1 MLRQTSRPCNAPFR
15 RRRIEKWPNLR
26 KASVQVC
33 FIKSSIAP
41 THGFAI
47 HSQSLLMTT
56 PSPPSAANRSADDPL
71 TLMTAENDPDHRCV
85 SPGPLSHSHLVRYSV
100 GPTEPL
106 SQPPD
111 TPLTCAEGHE
121 SSPSTSRYSG
131 ACAHACFE
139 CQTDRDRYTL
149 HDTTLTDLNHSNMN
163 SNLTSSTMLPLSPN
177 QSPSMLFD
185 FSLATEPSD
194 DLSRLG
200 EPNIVHG
207 GTTGLLDT
215 ADDLPPQ
222 GDEVPLDPTYP
233 VIDSYQKLLLSTL
246 QHQKELAKKVGNALQ
261 ATSKHRAPTGADEPV
276 MSVRVAPG
284 LPPPLRRQL
293 NFFLHNSEEAPREV
307 VTSVRPITAFP
318 LDPQTELRTESDG
331 KGGWR
336 LQESVM
342 ERQRR
347 QAEEKRKQWKK
358 AGFSF
363 YKGLGFVD
371 TSEDEEESPEHA
383 RATLSPKVQQA
394 DDLSPH
400 SVSNPLNLPGEGYPT
415 LYDLKAT
422 PEERLSPA
430 SDDPMEIE
438 QLEVALPAVGA
449 PEPSHGFEV
458 EVDPTPTTREA
469 LNDDILAAPATSGA
483 TSGPSKLFGFS
494 ALGPEL
500 EVVEGMVRRLLD
512 AHQLRANPTGYL
524 GGILSALDPQLQ
536 QPIDFLK
543 AKVAPLIKTVH
554 GINLQAGTTFA
565 PGALRLPELDQNV
578 QALVDVVDR
587 ARFYNLE
594 GHPIRELKIN
604 GFLPRD
610 GLVGMEASMYV
621 EIVYT
626 FYLHLQEA
634 VSVVNE
640 ADDLLKET
648 SGNVHNTSKMIAA
661 GRRLDAVS
669 LRHTMESEE
678 YLGAKVAA
686 EIYKGIYG
694 EVGELCLKLGNQELK
709 DNMVKMGCRLADVA
723 ATFGQK
729 LKSLEEEHAAALEVL
744 LRPGAGG
751 PTARQETVLHQI
763 FCDVVLALLE
773 RADRLRLAIVWA
785 EACRAAVQLEKPLH
799 LTALDYLLARFPGH
813 NEETR
818 LAVESTLQ
826 AEPLTTF
833 SADGSDADYPAGGK
847 IGYKLARLEA
857 CASGVAAP
865 PPTPCEFAEEV
876 ATYLLIDAAA
886 AAEEAQWLRELEH
899 MRYQLDEAILAA
911 SSTEPSSFQS
921 QLGEAFAAADARHAA
936 YSDGQ
941 PASRYWGDEDDDGVS
956 RRVRHKKVGVG
967 AALADSSASTIPTPS
982 LSAVPDG
989 DRRAAHRLTSSAAEL
1004 ADLRSPMHEAAAS
1017 PELSTASATFHAPQ
1031 PSPMREP
1038 LPYEPGSS
1046 GPSRAGCYHRPERHV
1061 PASGTVSSNP
1071 YHDRHMPASLL
1082 DYESVYPPDAGVVRQ
1097 MNKQPWP
1104 FMVDVCASEPA
1115 VPTSSELAAVIALA
1129 EVRAAEG
1136 GFIAIG
1142 HGAGETDAPNRV
1154 AGPSVETDDSTE
1166 AQPAAKVP
1174 RCRPKTPTPQ
1184 GSDSSPTRFF
1194 NPDWTPPKESSEAFT
1209 PEKTE
1214 PTDAKGDA
1222 DALSPTAWV
1231 TPDAPMS
1238 EPTAPSAP
1246 AAVDRAVTPVHSARR
1261 RKLGLGETAEDAC
1274 RAEPIPNAQRFCF
1287 DYNLGRA
1294 CRPECTHYGWRHACQ
1309 RCARNC
1315 AHGEGRFECSQ
1326 CAEPPPPE
1334 IARAEPSGVTSDE
1347 ARLPSAAMIALP
1359 LEPEGETLAAPD
1371 RAKPTKGQPQ
1381 DCESQRGVARPPAI
1395 DLTPY
1400 VRKEKAAN
1408 RIPRYVTLSKNNLK
1422 AILNDKKGARCYYC
1436 FGSPSIGVEVATC
1449 DPPYYDT
1456 VVCPICGVDAVLPA
1470 SEIPDEA
1477 TLHAWHYLGFIAN
1490 GNPPSDP
1497 SVEAPSEDSD
1507 RDSHAGEK
1515 AQRVSKLA
1523 SAAMRCHRQGPRK
1536 HYIRSLSSAEYEFLM
1551 ESGATYDEASV
1562 ALDQNDGDVPS
1573 TVELLKNESNSPGV
1587 MRARAQRRKERA
1599 SRVKAA
1605 PVESGPLC
1613 PVEWPSLA
1621 QLGDNPN
1628 FATNPPTSDV
1638 AKPPSANTQA
1648 VKPPQDQIQDGLAQ
1662 GSLGIGLPPQP
1673 SPAGFAAGV
1682 LGSKT
1687 CSEIST
1693 APTVVNPAAYVD
1705 ARPMHISFHSDAC
1718 GATVVVV
1725 AGHTIP
1731 VEQGANGMR
1740 LGQEVVVD
1748 ASRSNAGTVTAARP
1762 MESVWDAPHWKTNK
1776 PPRAKTRYSRCLWR
1790 RPVDGPSPTSAGR
1803 ADAKAAARGK
1813 AVTPASSDTATPQR
1827 PHGSAPAA
1835 RGGAAATGTMKGA
1848 SGPKDT
1854 FEEWAALRSA
1864 FEGSAKTDNMTNGV
1878 VDSKP
1883 PEAVVAKHAPQSS
1896 EVVTDGSGSSPGR
1909 GEVCGERAS
1918 VEAPWRTLVPGL
1930 YATNFP
1936 SKFEAGPE
1944 LEHLGRYA
1952 KVYRGGFSDP
1962 DGIEADPAD
1971 LCRAG
1976 LTFKRDYCALIDH
1989 LLGRVPDNLYL
2000 EAGLKGI
2007 YFVGGLRV
2015 RGVSEKAI
2023 ALPAAGLILIDLK
2036 WLDRELEAT
2045 EGESRSKI
2053 LVFKAG
2059 RVLHE
2064 IAHLCDYRADPQG
2077 WRCVD
2082 ELMKPLL
2089 GDLQFPARGSGLL
2102 PNVTD
2107 CTRRLL
2113 PNHMLYAAMAPEE
2126 FKAEMLADLWLIGD
2140 LSAASVPQRLA
2151 WAYWRARSKAALPSL
2166 NNGALKWGFRVSS
2179 DAPDLPIWAQ
2189 RALFAYKMGDH
2200 VQATPL
2206 YTARKELKDTLAYAE
2221 AVALVRQNQPPLGFD
2236 AQRGRKM
2243 NVCASE
2249 PRGPTEAPSE
2259 MADPPLW
2266 LAQMREELAEA
2277 ENGAP
2282 SLETTLAEPSDLLQ
2296 GLPTF
2301 DQFEAEMAAC
2311 SEDSLLETDRA
2322 IEEARAEGASA
2333 SPEGERRGPS
2343 GEASRSEG
2351 QREETR
2357 GRESDN
2363 TERVVT
2369 AAAMSRAGRAL
2380 STDTVEAEMRRGPM
2394 RPGKSKYASTNA
2406 RDDHRPYAKGS
2417 GWAQR
2422 CISPERRSKSSE
2434 RWWHL
2439 ASRVERNHRR
2449 PPAALLDDLERRY
2462 AASLRRQ
2469 PRDASSAEISIMFD
2483 IKGEH
2488 SGQRS
2493 RLWVDLSEPASVI
2506 LYQVV
2511 LQSVGHVS
2519 RNMLGW
2525 RLVGGR
2531 GHVTFD
2537 TEYSGEKAGLRDRGR
2552 YSLVG
2557 RLRGGGDEQPSEE
2570 YPDAG
2575 QHQWADGE
2583 SEAAQSPQPVH
2594 APDGSEELP
2603 PTPIPVH
2610 RQPGENPLPAGS
2622 TPTAQAAAAA
2632 PANPVGEAAAEAS
2645 EAGPVGAGAPAPQQ
2659 PGTTSYSPFD
2669 TERLRQERRRAEL
2682 EAAMRTEEARERQRF
2697 AEMEAE
2703 RQAEEAQEQQRL
2715 AESEAAGES
2724 EQARERQRLADEE
2737 ASRLADLALERR
2749 IENEVQAR
2757 VQEEI
2762 ESERREMEVK
2772 MEELVDL
2779 ELRKR
2784 LSRMAAHARNRAEA
2798 SNSNGSSEALNSGEE
2813 AAISPTAAPDP
2824 EELDVGPLDLAA
2836 TRPGRPVDFG
2846 SSPHSQ
2852 QTDRRPEEQPASH
2865 PPRPRS
2871 ERAPGTEPRWQRFQ
2885 GNGTEGRWDDGSA
2898 MPSRRAAA
2906 RSPPPSSPP
2915 VSGHALG
2922 PGGPGPASTAT
2933 TTARAARRGATGS
2946 TFSMPDDPDQADDDL
2961 SFWEQEESATFTDA
2975 PTESMLTR
2983 YCERHSVA
2991 KEVQELIQ
2999 TVRRLPWQ
3007 ANTVSPHTNCFNPN
3021 LERPPLPQK
3030 QNSTKKLSDTRIAQ
3044 KDFKFFTDPKL
3055 TASTELD
3062 QLHAWVKVRTEICIT
3077 LRTCVDTRCS
3087 GAEFLPAIRDE
3098 LNRLLGHT
3106 QALPQLAALI
3116 VQGLQTFVTLA
3127 SNCLLLACDMHFCP
3141 EYSSLT
3147 ALQTVRRKQGQSLVD
3162 LFAHV
3167 ELLLLQSKN
3176 KEQEGRDYIYD
3187 TLRLTDRQAIPDL
3200 HRYTVQAVEGG
3211 DQPWAAE
3218 VAVAL
3223 DRACTNARAYARTVN
3238 EKDRAAVLQ
3247 LQAIAFN
3254 AGIIGL
3260 DQNLSLAYKSDGHR
3274 SATYGDYDREDAQYP
3289 PRQPR
3294 TRGTRAR
3301 NTVAPVTTRSAGQP
3315 PRAPPQQLQLRP
3327 PQPPPPPPPPPAQLP
3342 PTHQQQFLKP
3352 LDHAGRFT
3360 ERPVGHAQAEPR
3372 KGASNPGPNPD
3383 ATTTNLWIDMAEAR
3397 RAAEEQD
3404 SERKRLAVMIW
3415 PSDDCTRFAADVEC
3429 KATPVFENDGRPA
3442 YFNDG
3447 RPMVSFNHKNACRFC
3462 SVWAA
3467 RHLDEWKQWPQEV
3480 KDGQHN
3486 PKVCPRSIA
3495 ALLKAGNPGASFLK
3509 ERWGKKPTRPE
3520 GQRRPGQ

>member
-1 MLRQTSRPCNAPFR
+1 M
-15 RRRIEKWPNLR
+15 
-26 KASVQVC
+26 
-33 FIKSSIAP
+33 
-41 THGFAI
+41 
-47 HSQSLLMTT
+47 
-56 PSPPSAANRSADDPL
+56 
-71 TLMTAENDPDHRCV
+71 
-85 SPGPLSHSHLVRYSV
+85 
-100 GPTEPL
+100 
-106 SQPPD
+106 
-111 TPLTCAEGHE
+111 
-121 SSPSTSRYSG
+121 
-131 ACAHACFE
+131 
-139 CQTDRDRYTL
+139 
-149 HDTTLTDLNHSNMN
+149 
-163 SNLTSSTMLPLSPN
+163 
-177 QSPSMLFD
+177 
-185 FSLATEPSD
+185 
-194 DLSRLG
+194 
-200 EPNIVHG
+200 
-207 GTTGLLDT
+207 
-215 ADDLPPQ
+215 
-222 GDEVPLDPTYP
+222 EVD
-233 VIDSYQKLLLSTL
+233 
-246 QHQKELAKKVGNALQ
+246 
-261 ATSKHRAPTGADEPV
+261 
-276 MSVRVAPG
+276 
-284 LPPPLRRQL
+284 
-293 NFFLHNSEEAPREV
+293 EEAGAEQGLFETLPTIDAVPTQREV
-307 VTSVRPITAFP
+307 
-318 LDPQTELRTESDG
+318 
-331 KGGWR
+331 
-336 LQESVM
+336 
-342 ERQRR
+342 
-347 QAEEKRKQWKK
+347 
-358 AGFSF
+358 
-363 YKGLGFVD
+363 
-371 TSEDEEESPEHA
+371 
-383 RATLSPKVQQA
+383 
-394 DDLSPH
+394 
-400 SVSNPLNLPGEGYPT
+400 LNG
-415 LYDLKAT
+415 
-422 PEERLSPA
+422 
-430 SDDPMEIE
+430 
-438 QLEVALPAVGA
+438 
-449 PEPSHGFEV
+449 
-458 EVDPTPTTREA
+458 
-469 LNDDILAAPATSGA
+469 DILAALA
-483 TSGPSKLFGFS
+483 PSKLFGFS
-494 ALGPEL
+494 AIGPEL
-500 EVVEGMVRRLLD
+500 EVLEGMELTPLD
-512 AHQLRANPTGYL
+512 EHKLRANPSGYVGSL
-524 GGILSALDPQLQ
+524 LSALDSKLR
-536 QPIDFLK
+536 QPVDLLK
-543 AKVAPLIKTVH
+543 AKTAPLIKTVH
-554 GINLQAGTTFA
+554 GIDLQAGTTFA
-565 PGALRLPELDQNV
+565 PGALHLPELDQNV

-587 ARFYNLE
+587 ALFYKHE
-594 GHPIRELKIN
+594 GHPVRELKIN

-610 GLVGMEASMYV
+610 GLVGMEANMYV

-626 FYLHLQEA
+626 FYLLLQEA

-648 SGNVHNTSKMIAA
+648 SVNVHSTSRMIAA

-669 LRHTMESEE
+669 MRHTIESEE
-678 YLGAKVAA
+678 YCGAKVAA
-686 EIYKGIYG
+686 DIYKSVYG
-694 EVGELCLKLGNQELK
+694 EVGELCRKLGNQTLK
-709 DNMVKMGCRLADVA
+709 DDMVNMGCRLADVA

-729 LKSLEEEHAAALEVL
+729 LQSLEEEHAAALEVL
-744 LRPGAGG
+744 LHPGAGG
-751 PTARQETVLHQI
+751 PTETVLHQI

-773 RADRLRLAIVWA
+773 RADRLRFAIVWA
-785 EACRAAVQLEKPLH
+785 EACRAVVQLEKPLH
-799 LTALDYLLARFPGH
+799 LTALDYLLPRFPGH

-818 LAVESTLQ
+818 LAVESALQ
-826 AEPLTTF
+826 VEPLTTF
-833 SADGSDADYPAGGK
+833 SADGSDADGDPYPTGGK

-857 CASGVAAP
+857 RDSGVAAP
-865 PPTPCEFAEEV
+865 PPTPSEFAEKV

-886 AAEEAQWLRELEH
+886 VAAEAQWLREMEH
-899 MRYQLDEAILAA
+899 MRCQLDEAILAA
-911 SSTEPSSFQS
+911 SSTEPSSPSTHLFRC
-921 QLGEAFAAADARHAA
+921 QLEEAFATADALHAA
-936 YSDGQ
+936 NSDGQ

-956 RRVRHKKVGVG
+956 RRVRHKKVGDG
-967 AALADSSASTIPTPS
+967 AALADSSASTIATPS

-989 DRRAAHRLTSSAAEL
+989 DRRATHRLTSSAAEL
-1004 ADLRSPMHEAAAS
+1004 ADLQSPMHEAAAT
-1017 PELSTASATFHAPQ
+1017 PELSAASATFHAPQ
-1031 PSPMREP
+1031 PSPMTEP
-1038 LPYEPGSS
+1038 LPYELGSS
-1046 GPSRAGCYHRPERHV
+1046 SPSRAGCYHCPERHV
-1061 PASGTVSSNP
+1061 LASGTVSSNP
-1071 YHDRHMPASLL
+1071 YHDRHMPARLL
-1082 DYESVYPPDAGVVRQ
+1082 GDECVYPPDAGVVRQ
-1097 MNKQPWP
+1097 INKQTWP
-1104 FMVDVCASEPA
+1104 LMVEVCASEPA
-1115 VPTSSELAAVIALA
+1115 VPTSSELAAVMALA

-1142 HGAGETDAPNRV
+1142 HDAGETDAPNRV
-1154 AGPSVETDDSTE
+1154 AGPSVETEDSTE
-1166 AQPAAKVP
+1166 AQPAAKVQ

-1209 PEKTE
+1209 PEKIE

-1231 TPDAPMS
+1231 TPDAPTS
-1238 EPTAPSAP
+1238 ELTAPSAP
-1246 AAVDRAVTPVHSARR
+1246 AAMDRDRAVSPVHSARR
-1261 RKLGLGETAEDAC
+1261 RRLGLGETAEDAC
-1274 RAEPIPNAQRFCF
+1274 RAEPISNAQRFCF

-1309 RCARNC
+1309 SCARNC
-1315 AHGEGRFECSQ
+1315 AHGEGRWECSQ

-1334 IARAEPSGVTSDE
+1334 IALAEPSGATSDE
-1347 ARLPSAAMIALP
+1347 PRLPSAAMTASS
-1359 LEPEGETLAAPD
+1359 LEPEGETPAAPD
-1371 RAKPTKGQPQ
+1371 RSKPTEEQPQ
-1381 DCESQRGVARPPAI
+1381 DCESQRGLARPPAI

-1400 VRKEKAAN
+1400 VREEKAAN

-1456 VVCPICGVDAVLPA
+1456 VVCPMCGVDAVLPA

-1497 SVEAPSEDSD
+1497 SVEAPGEDSD
-1507 RDSHAGEK
+1507 RDSRAGEK
-1515 AQRVSKLA
+1515 AQRFSKLA
-1523 SAAMRCHRQGPRK
+1523 SAAMRYHRQGPRK
-1536 HYIRSLSSAEYEFLM
+1536 YYIQNLSSAEYELLM
-1551 ESGATYDEASV
+1551 ESGATYDEASA
-1562 ALDQNDGDVPS
+1562 ALDQNDGDVSS

-1587 MRARAQRRKERA
+1587 MRARAQRREERA
-1599 SRVKAA
+1599 SRGRAAQVKS
-1605 PVESGPLC
+1605 EPLC

-1621 QLGDNPN
+1621 QLGDNPDV
-1628 FATNPPTSDV
+1628 AANPPSTSDV

-1648 VKPPQDQIQDGLAQ
+1648 VKPQQDQIQDGSAQ
-1662 GSLGIGLPPQP
+1662 GSLGVELPPHP

-1687 CSEIST
+1687 CSETST

-1705 ARPMHISFHSDAC
+1705 ARPMHISFHSDAS

-1731 VEQGANGMR
+1731 VEQGASGMR
-1740 LGQEVVVD
+1740 VGQEVVVD
-1748 ASRSNAGTVTAARP
+1748 ASRYDAGKVATAGP

-1776 PPRAKTRYSRCLWR
+1776 PPHAKTRYSRCPWR

-1803 ADAKAAARGK
+1803 ADAKA
-1813 AVTPASSDTATPQR
+1813 TPQR
-1827 PHGSAPAA
+1827 PHGFAPAA
-1835 RGGAAATGTMKGA
+1835 RGGAAATSTMRGA

-1854 FEEWAALRSA
+1854 FKEWSALRNA

-1878 VDSKP
+1878 VDLKP
-1883 PEAVVAKHAPQSS
+1883 PEAVVAKRAPQSS
-1896 EVVTDGSGSSPGR
+1896 GVVTDGRGASPGR
-1909 GEVCGERAS
+1909 GEVCGERAI

-1930 YATNFP
+1930 DATNFP
-1936 SKFEAGPE
+1936 SNFEAGPE
-1944 LEHLGRYA
+1944 LEHLGKYA

-1989 LLGRVPDNLYL
+1989 LLGRVPENLYL

-2089 GDLQFPARGSGLL
+2089 GDLRFPARGSGLL
-2102 PNVTD
+2102 PDVTD

-2140 LSAASVPQRLA
+2140 LSAASDPQRLA

-2166 NNGALKWGFRVSS
+2166 NNDALKWGFRVSY

-2206 YTARKELKDTLAYAE
+2206 CTARKELEDTLAYAE
-2221 AVALVRQNQPPLGFD
+2221 AVALVRQNQPPLGLD

-2249 PRGPTEAPSE
+2249 PHGPTEAPSE

-2266 LAQMREELAEA
+2266 LARMREELAEA
-2277 ENGAP
+2277 GNGAP
-2282 SLETTLAEPSDLLQ
+2282 SLERTLAEPSDWLQ

-2301 DQFEAEMAAC
+2301 DQFEAEMAAY
-2311 SEDSLLETDRA
+2311 SEDALLETDRA
-2322 IEEARAEGASA
+2322 LEDARAEGSST
-2333 SPEGERRGPS
+2333 SPGGERRGSS
-2343 GEASRSEG
+2343 GEVSRSEG
-2351 QREETR
+2351 QREERR
-2357 GRESDN
+2357 GRESND

-2380 STDTVEAEMRRGPM
+2380 STDTVEAEVRRGPM
-2394 RPGKSKYASTNA
+2394 RTGKSKYASTDA

-2434 RWWHL
+2434 RWGHL
-2439 ASRVERNHRR
+2439 ASRVERNHRL

-2493 RLWVDLSEPASVI
+2493 RLWVDLSERASVI

-2531 GHVTFD
+2531 SHVTFD
-2537 TEYSGEKAGLRDRGR
+2537 TECSGEKAGLCDRGR

-2570 YPDAG
+2570 DPHAG
-2575 QHQWADGE
+2575 QQQWADGE

-2622 TPTAQAAAAA
+2622 TPTAQAEAAT
-2632 PANPVGEAAAEAS
+2632 PANPVGETAAGAS
-2645 EAGPVGAGAPAPQQ
+2645 EAGSACAGVTGAPAPQQ

-2682 EAAMRTEEARERQRF
+2682 EDAMRAEERRRAELEAAMRTEEAREQRRF

-2703 RQAEEAQEQQRL
+2703 RQAEKVQEQQRRVEQKAERQAEAAREQQRL
-2715 AESEAAGES
+2715 AELEAAGES
-2724 EQARERQRLADEE
+2724 EQAREWQRLADEE

-2757 VQEEI
+2757 IQEEI
-2762 ESERREMEVK
+2762 ESERREMELKV
-2772 MEELVDL
+2772 EELVDL

-2784 LSRMAAHARNRAEA
+2784 LSRVAAHARDRAEA
-2798 SNSNGSSEALNSGEE
+2798 SNSNGSPEALNSGEE
-2813 AAISPTAAPDP
+2813 VATSPTAAPDP
-2824 EELDVGPLDLAA
+2824 EELDVGPLDPAA
-2836 TRPGRPVDFG
+2836 TRPGRSVDFG

-2898 MPSRRAAA
+2898 MPSRRASA
-2906 RSPPPSSPP
+2906 RSPPPASPP
-2915 VSGHALG
+2915 VSGHTLG

-3187 TLRLTDRQAIPDL
+3187 MLRLTDRQAIPDL

-3274 SATYGDYDREDAQYP
+3274 AATYGDYDREDAQYP

-3294 TRGTRAR
+3294 TRGARAR
-3301 NTVAPVTTRSAGQP
+3301 NTVAPVTTRSAGPP
-3315 PRAPPQQLQLRP
+3315 PRAPPQQVQLRP
-3327 PQPPPPPPPPPAQLP
+3327 PQPPPPPPPPPAQLQ

-3372 KGASNPGPNPD
+3372 KGASNPGPNPN